1 MFMDSYLI
9 CHEFFNASSYT
20 VKPIDG
26 INIWNLV
33 GNILMGVIIT
43 FGIITTNIL
52 FHQDF
57 GTDN

>member
-1 MFMDSYLI
+1 MDSYLM

-26 INIWNLV
+26 INIWNLA
-33 GNILMGVIIT
+33 GNILTGVIIMCE
-43 FGIITTNIL
+43 IITTNIL

-57 GTDN
+57 GADN